1 MKVAGRHYV
10 TGAVCIAVMF
20 LFVVKFAPL
29 CIAVSSDEA
38 GEAVKTAERDLGSA
52 FMAVAEA
59 EGAGAN
65 VSVLLDKLNAGG
77 VFLSEAHSA
86 FSAGNYESAFSSA
99 LACSSAVEGVVGDA
113 ARLKIAA
120 EVASVANI
128 FLTTTGSVIGLALVL
143 ILGFVG
149 WRFLKRRY
157 FRRVLEMKPKVVDH
171 ESQ

>member
-1 MKVAGRHYV
+1 V
-10 TGAVCIAVMF
+10 TGTVCLTVLF
-20 LFVVKFAPL
+20 LFVVQFVPL
-29 CIAVSSDEA
+29 CFAVSFDEA

-65 VSVLLDKLNAGG
+65 VSVLLDKLGAAG

-99 LACSSAVEGVVGDA
+99 VACSSAAEGVFGDA
-113 ARLKIAA
+113 ARLKMDA
-120 EVASVANI
+120 EVASVESL
-128 FLTTTGSVIGLALVL
+128 FLTTAGSVIGVGLVL

-171 ESQ
+171 D